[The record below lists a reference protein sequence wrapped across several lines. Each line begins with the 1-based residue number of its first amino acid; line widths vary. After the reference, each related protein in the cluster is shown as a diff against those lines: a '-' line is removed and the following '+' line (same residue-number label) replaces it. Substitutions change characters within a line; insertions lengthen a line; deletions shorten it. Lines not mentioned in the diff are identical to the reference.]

1 MRIAAVAGVFVLA
14 LTTAACR
21 SFDPERRPLHVD
33 VQEVRTEHGV
43 VFEEL
48 AMGDGPGAA
57 DGDTILVDYVVSLPD
72 GTRVDST
79 LDRGVPVP
87 IVLGEAFVK
96 GLDEGLNG
104 IRAQGRRRITVPA
117 ELAYGEKGVADLV
130 PANSPLVFEV
140 HAIEVRKR

>member
-1 MRIAAVAGVFVLA
+1 MRTAALAGALLVA
-14 LTTAACR
+14 LTATACR

-33 VQEVRTEHGV
+33 FQEVRTEHGV

-48 AMGDGPGAA
+48 ATGDGPEAVL
-57 DGDTILVDYVVSLPD
+57 GDEILVDYVVSLPD

-96 GLDEGLNG
+96 GLDEGLSG
-104 IRAQGRRRITVPA
+104 IRAQGRRKITVPA
-117 ELAYGEKGVADLV
+117 ELAYGEKGVEDLV

>member
-1 MRIAAVAGVFVLA
+1 MRTASIGGFLLLA
-14 LTTAACR
+14 LTTTACR
-21 SFDPERRPLHVD
+21 SFDPELRPLHVD

-43 VFEEL
+43 IFEEL
-48 AMGDGPGAA
+48 AMGDGPVATA
-57 DGDTILVDYVVSLPD
+57 GDEILVDYIVSLPD

-117 ELAYGEKGVADLV
+117 ELAYGDEGVADLV
-130 PANSPLVFEV
+130 PPKSALVFEV
-140 HAIEVRKR
+140 HAIEIRKR

>member
-1 MRIAAVAGVFVLA
+1 MKAATALGVLLFA
-14 LTTAACR
+14 STSTGCR

-33 VQEVRTEHGV
+33 VQSVRTQGGV

-48 AMGDGPGAA
+48 ATGDGPEAA
-57 DGDTILVDYVVSLPD
+57 VGDEILVDYVVSLPD
-72 GTRVDST
+72 GTQVDST

-96 GLDEGLNG
+96 GLDEGLSG

-117 ELAYGEKGVADLV
+117 ELAYGEKGVTDLV